1 MSGLATY
8 LVSSGKTV
16 SGSDIAETDEVRFLS
31 KSGVKVYVGH
41 SENNVEGADA
51 AVYTSAIGNDNP
63 ELQYAIRR
71 GIPVVKRSEL
81 LGAIVAGYK
90 RSVGISGSHGKTTT
104 TAMLS
109 HILIEAGFDPT
120 CFIGGKDREYG
131 NFRKGKGDYCIFEAC
146 EYKKNFLDLK
156 PYISV
161 VLNADKD
168 HMESYGSEKNVIAA
182 FGEFAKSPLSLINAD
197 DPHAEKI
204 INATSMTFG
213 IENPANY
220 TATGLCEKDSRFAF
234 TFSAARK
241 LGRITLKTAGRHN
254 VYNALAAAAT
264 ADMLGI
270 RFHYIKSALE
280 NFKGV
285 ERRMENIGY
294 VCGLPAYADYA
305 HHPKEISETLKI
317 FEKPVVVFQPHTYSR
332 TELLMKEFI
341 ECLKKNYKVI
351 IYKTYPAREKYSL
364 KGSAKTLYC
373 KLKSVH
379 TGICAYADTRQ
390 MLKKQISEIIENGET
405 VVFFGA
411 GDIYETALNI
421 ADEKNV

>member
-1 MSGLATY
+1 MSGLAKY
-8 LVSSGKTV
+8 LVSNGKTV
-16 SGSDIAETDEVRFLS
+16 SGSDIAETDETRFLS
-31 KSGVKVYVGH
+31 ESGVKVCVGH

-63 ELQYAIRR
+63 ELQYALRR
-71 GIPVVKRSEL
+71 GIPIIKRSEL
-81 LGAIVAGYK
+81 LGAIVSEYK
-90 RSVGISGSHGKTTT
+90 RTVGISGSHGKTTT

-109 HILIEAGFDPT
+109 HILVEAGLEPT

-131 NFRKGKGDYCIFEAC
+131 NFRKGNGDYCVFEAC

-204 INATSMTFG
+204 INSTSMTFG
-213 IENPANY
+213 IKNRANY
-220 TATGLCEKDSRFAF
+220 TATRLREKNGRYAF

-285 ERRMENIGY
+285 GRRMENIGY

-305 HHPKEISETLKI
+305 HHPKEIDATLKI
-317 FEKPVVVFQPHTYSR
+317 FEKPIVVFQPHTYSR
-332 TELLMKEFI
+332 TELLMDEFI
-341 ECLKKNYKVI
+341 ECLKKHYKVI
-351 IYKTYPAREKYSL
+351 IYKTYPAREKYSRE
-364 KGSAKTLYC
+364 GSAETLYN

-379 TGICAYADTRQ
+379 TGICAYVDTPQ
-390 MLKKQISEIIENGET
+390 TLKERILEIVELGET
-405 VVFFGA
+405 IVFLGA

-421 ADEKNV
+421 ADEKSV